1 MGNFTGSMQAGLST
15 SDGISLSKNS
25 NGVALNAK
33 VLLDDT
39 FGPGP
44 VVVDLAPLI
53 ASIADPKMFLL
64 LCEGDGAL
72 IDIDSVGPSTKAFKT
87 LLGEFS
93 STPTGVGDIEIT
105 ANGAA
110 QRIRFLCMGD

>member
-1 MGNFTGSMQAGLST
+1 MSNFTGSLQAGLST
-15 SDGISLSKNS
+15 SDGISLSKTL
-25 NGVALNAK
+25 NGIALNAK
-33 VLLDDT
+33 VLLDDE

-44 VVVDLAPLI
+44 VIVDMAPLI
-53 ASIADPKMFLL
+53 ASIAAPKAFLL

-72 IDIDSVGPSTKAFKT
+72 VDIDSAGASTKAFKT

-93 STPTGVGDIEIT
+93 PTPTGVGDIEIT
-105 ANGAA
+105 ANGAS